1 MSILEAKE
9 LTISYGADPI
19 IENLNLTIPK
29 GQITVLIGSN
39 GCGKSTLLRTMA
51 RLLKSSLR
59 FGAAGWRRDCK
70 AANQGNFKTHV
81 HPATGPDRSGGPDGE
96 PTG

>member
-51 RLLKSSLR
+51 RLLKSS
-59 FGAAGWRRDCK
+59 
-70 AANQGNFKTHV
+70 
-81 HPATGPDRSGGPDGE
+81 SGSVLLDGE
-96 PTG
+96 EIAKLPTKEISRRMSILPQVRPLRRA